1 MSGGCTWP
9 CRVFK
14 SSSRFLGL
22 ASATGTSTGPSPIGR
37 AVVSSKNCS
46 RRLPASAGIS
56 SISCCSRALFDASVL
71 CLLLGGGTTVDMIY
85 LDPRITTVDIEG
97 IDVWILESLRDE
109 REILIFPGIFSALR
123 TGHLRNYITPH
134 SPYHFSSIFHF
145 FSLVTS

>member
-22 ASATGTSTGPSPIGR
+22 ASATGTSTGPWPIGR
-37 AVVSSKNCS
+37 PVVSSKNCS

-71 CLLLGGGTTVDMIY
+71 CLLLGGGTTVAMIY

-109 REILIFPGIFSALR
+109 REIYISRNFLSLAHRPPTELHYSA
-123 TGHLRNYITPH
+123 YSH
-134 SPYHFSSIFHF
+134 SSSIFHF